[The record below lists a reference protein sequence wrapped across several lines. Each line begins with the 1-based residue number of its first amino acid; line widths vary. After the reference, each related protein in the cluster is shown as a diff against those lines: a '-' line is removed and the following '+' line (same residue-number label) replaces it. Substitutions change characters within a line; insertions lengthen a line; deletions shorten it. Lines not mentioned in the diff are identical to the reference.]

1 MKSCFKVVLVVAIL
15 FCAVN
20 LFAQAPM
27 ADKAQNFISAMNKG
41 EFQKAY
47 LSLNSDLGFK
57 VTADNLR
64 SWWAQLVS
72 KGGNFV
78 EFRESSSVQ
87 KGDLYVVTALCKFE
101 KGLVDVTVAVE
112 ASTGK
117 IAGMEWKGHK
127 GATTQSS
134 AATPA
139 AETQPS

>member
-1 MKSCFKVVLVVAIL
+1 MKSVFKVVLVLAVL

-20 LFAQAPM
+20 VLAQAPM
-27 ADKAQNFISAMNKG
+27 ADKAQGFISAMNG
-41 EFQKAY
+41 GNFQKAY

-64 SWWAQLVS
+64 SWWAGLTS

-78 EFRESSSVQ
+78 EFRTSSSVQ
-87 KGDLYVVTALCKFE
+87 KGDLYIVTTLCKFE
-101 KGLVDVTVAVE
+101 KGLVDVTLAVE

-134 AATPA
+134 AAAPA
-139 AETQPS
+139 PETQPS